1 MSIYNGEEPDAA
13 AQEPVARL
21 CSGCVPDRHLRVL
34 AKNLESRG
42 LRPGICTEVE
52 EGSGHA
58 HAVTV
63 TVINPAA
70 PERGEFRIEH
80 DGRVSWEFT
89 AAVDDTGMRKVLD
102 DVTNALR
109 GSRA

>member
-1 MSIYNGEEPDAA
+1 MSIYNGDEPDAA
-13 AQEPVARL
+13 AQEPGARP

-34 AKNLESRG
+34 AKNLESRL
-42 LRPGICTEVE
+42 LRPRVSTRVA
-52 EGSGHA
+52 EGPGHV

-63 TVINPAA
+63 TVTNPAT

-89 AAVDDTGMRKVLD
+89 TTIDDTGIRKVLR

-109 GSRA
+109 EGRA